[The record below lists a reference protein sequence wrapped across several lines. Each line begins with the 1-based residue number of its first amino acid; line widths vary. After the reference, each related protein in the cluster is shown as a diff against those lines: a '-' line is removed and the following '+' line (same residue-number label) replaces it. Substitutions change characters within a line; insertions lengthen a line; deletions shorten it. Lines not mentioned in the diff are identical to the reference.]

1 MSGPNPDGMDPGS
14 GPVQRGKSKQ
24 EAATL
29 AEIFQQM
36 VQGNKMQ
43 AHFAKVGKL
52 MSFYSTKENDMRFLP
67 SNMLAR
73 VAIAA

>member
-1 MSGPNPDGMDPGS
+1 MSGPNPDGMYPGS
-14 GPVQRGKSKQ
+14 GPTQQGKAKQ

-29 AEIFQQM
+29 QEIFQQM

-52 MSFYSTKENDMRFLP
+52 MSFYSSKENEQRFLP
-67 SNMLAR
+67 NNTIAK